1 MKRQLRGIALI
12 LLGMLFVLAEIA
24 APNMGRY
31 KVIGIVLGIVGIIVT
46 FLKDETKIKRAAVS
60 VFDTAALIIEW

>member
-46 FLKDETKIKRAAVS
+46 FLKDETK
-60 VFDTAALIIEW
+60 